1 MMPARAAEHPESMK
15 IRLNGEERE
24 VTENLTVAELV
35 GELGLSPRQVAVEV
49 NRELV
54 PRSERDTARLS
65 EGDEIEM
72 VTLVGGG

>member
-1 MMPARAAEHPESMK
+1 MK

-24 VTENLTVAELV
+24 VAPNLTVAELV

-49 NRELV
+49 NCELV
-54 PRSERDTARLS
+54 PRSERESVHLA

>member
-1 MMPARAAEHPESMK
+1 MK

-24 VTENLTVAELV
+24 VARNLTVAELV

-49 NRELV
+49 NTELV

>member
-1 MMPARAAEHPESMK
+1 MK

-24 VTENLTVAELV
+24 LVDGITVAGLVAEL
-35 GELGLSPRQVAVEV
+35 GLRPEQVAVER

-54 PRSERDTARLS
+54 PRARHAETELVDS
-65 EGDEIEM
+65 DVVEL

>member
-1 MMPARAAEHPESMK
+1 MK